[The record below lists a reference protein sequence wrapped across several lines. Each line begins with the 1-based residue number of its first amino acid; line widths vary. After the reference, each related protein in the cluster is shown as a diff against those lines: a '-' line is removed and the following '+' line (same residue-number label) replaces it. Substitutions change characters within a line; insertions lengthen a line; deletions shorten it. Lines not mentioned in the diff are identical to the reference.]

1 MKVSKRIQVTVEV
14 VCEKVFLIRLAA
26 VELAQ
31 RVFKDGRQNK
41 IFQRQFFEISCTVE
55 NFLVSLAVLNA
66 SFYNEQV
73 NGNKGIRPVIFHE
86 AYLWY

>member
-1 MKVSKRIQVTVEV
+1 MKFFLNVKLSKSIKVAVEV

-31 RVFKDGRQNK
+31 RVFKDGRQKK

-55 NFLVSLAVLNA
+55 NVLVSLAALELISVLCIHPD
-66 SFYNEQV
+66 F
-73 NGNKGIRPVIFHE
+73 
-86 AYLWY
+86 

>member
-1 MKVSKRIQVTVEV
+1 MKFFLNVKLSKSIKVAAEV

-31 RVFKDGRQNK
+31 RVFKDGRQKK

-55 NFLVSLAVLNA
+55 NVLVSLAALELISVLCIHPD
-66 SFYNEQV
+66 F
-73 NGNKGIRPVIFHE
+73 
-86 AYLWY
+86 

>member
-1 MKVSKRIQVTVEV
+1 MKLSKSIKVVVEV

-31 RVFKDGRQNK
+31 RVFKDGRQKK

-55 NFLVSLAVLNA
+55 NVLVSLAALNA

-73 NGNKGIRPVIFHE
+73 NGNNGIRSVIFHE
-86 AYLWY
+86 AYM